1 MNKIREL
8 REKLNISQEGL
19 AKRLNLS
26 QGAISHYELGRRDVD
41 LNTCRKITS
50 FFVAQGITATIDDI
64 FPPKQ

>member
-41 LNTCRKITS
+41 LSTCRKITN
-50 FFVAQGITATIDDI
+50 FFVAQ
-64 FPPKQ
+64 